1 MQSAARRSS
10 GRTPVYSGAHP
21 NEFDRH
27 RIERALRNR
36 ARYRYV
42 TPSVELV
49 GEGYTVVS
57 PCCSRN
63 IDPEGGTIDIARLE
77 FHDAVGEWH
86 LFAKDHER
94 GVWVFRAA
102 AARLD
107 SLLRVLSDDP
117 DRTFWQ

>member
-1 MQSAARRSS
+1 MESVAHRSIE
-10 GRTPVYSGAHP
+10 RTAGYSGAHP

-36 ARYRYV
+36 VRYRYV
-42 TPSVELV
+42 TPTVEAV
-49 GEGYTVVS
+49 ADGYTVVS

-77 FHDAVGEWH
+77 FHDGVGEWN
-86 LFAKDHER
+86 LFAKDHQR
-94 GVWVFRAA
+94 GLWVFRAA
-102 AARLD
+102 STRLD

-117 DRTFWQ
+117 DRMFWQ